1 MAYKNKVFLF
11 TGDIESEVE
20 RSLIAECPEKL
31 KCDVLKIPHHGSITS
46 STQEFVKK
54 TNADYGVITTYA
66 FNDFDVLNRYTE
78 NKTRTLIT
86 SINGTVMFLTDGNNL
101 QYATDRQ

>member
-1 MAYKNKVFLF
+1 M
-11 TGDIESEVE
+11 
-20 RSLIAECPEKL
+20 
-31 KCDVLKIPHHGSITS
+31 
-46 STQEFVKK
+46 KK